1 MTIIDYTCTV
11 PVSYWMLGQ
20 NVSHINTSS
29 ADLWEVRLLPGLSF
43 MGVDHVVTNYLGHHD
58 LVQVEHQTLMFQLG
72 RTVSK
77 LKTLDFESNWPKS
90 FHEFSWVFCF
100 SKKNRTCLWLG
111 QGLNFW
117 TAWICWSLETNLV
130 LLTWVPNSS
139 HHLKNSQLQTR
150 SESLDIPC
158 LIEALGQCGATTTET
173 EGISKIR
180 PVQNL
185 RVSSPENASLK
196 SLEFRQ

>member
-43 MGVDHVVTNYLGHHD
+43 TGVDHVVTNYLGHHD

-90 FHEFSWVFCF
+90 FHEFSAFQKKPDVLVVGARAEFLNGMDLLVFRNQF
-100 SKKNRTCLWLG
+100 GASDLSSK
-111 QGLNFW
+111 
-117 TAWICWSLETNLV
+117 
-130 LLTWVPNSS
+130 
-139 HHLKNSQLQTR
+139 LQ
-150 SESLDIPC
+150 
-158 LIEALGQCGATTTET
+158 
-173 EGISKIR
+173 
-180 PVQNL
+180 
-185 RVSSPENASLK
+185 SSPQEQPASDTIWIPWYPLPHRGAWTMW
-196 SLEFRQ
+196 SNHHRNRRYLED